1 MADSYLAISGNMNQA
16 HCNPEFWLR
25 RRLAYYSGC
34 EPSQ

>member
-1 MADSYLAISGNMNQA
+1 MNQA